1 MKSRQKFS
9 SVGTSVRRL
18 DGAPKVTGATRY
30 TADHSLPGMIWGKC
44 LRSPLPHARIRR
56 LDVEKAR
63 KLKGVFAV
71 LTAADLPDRLTGI
84 ILKDMPVLASDRVRF
99 IGERVAVVGAAS
111 PDIAEEALS
120 RIEVDY
126 EELPAVYDPL
136 QAMAAGA
143 PLIHEHLRSYDGL
156 RPPLPDI
163 PNLHNYA
170 EWRSGDH
177 RQGFAE
183 ADFVFEQSFTTQRAH
198 QGYLEPHAVVVQV
211 EPSGENLGSGPRPSK
226 FISREQIWPSG
237 SASIKRKLSS
247 KSAPSAA
254 TSAARARSW
263 TCRFATFS
271 RRSPVDRRR

>member
-1 MKSRQKFS
+1 MNSRQKFS
-9 SVGTSVRRL
+9 SVGTSARRL

-63 KLKGVFAV
+63 NLKGVFAV

-84 ILKDMPVLASDRVRF
+84 ILKDMPPLARDRVRF

-111 PDIAEEALS
+111 PEIAEEALS

-126 EELPAVYDPL
+126 DELPAVYDPL
-136 QAMAAGA
+136 QAMAADA

-156 RPPLPDI
+156 RPPLLDV

-198 QGYLEPHAVVVQV
+198 QGYLEPQ
-211 EPSGENLGSGPRPSK
+211 PS
-226 FISREQIWPSG
+226 
-237 SASIKRKLSS
+237 SS
-247 KSAPSAA
+247 KS
-254 TSAARARSW
+254 
-263 TCRFATFS
+263 S
-271 RRSPVDRRR
+271 RRRKS